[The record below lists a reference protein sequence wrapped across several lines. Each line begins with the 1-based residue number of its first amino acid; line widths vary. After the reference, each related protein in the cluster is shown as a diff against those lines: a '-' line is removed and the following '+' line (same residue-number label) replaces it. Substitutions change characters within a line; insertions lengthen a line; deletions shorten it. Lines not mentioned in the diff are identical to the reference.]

1 MTQILHILTRS
12 EDPTAREV
20 IQRQQNNASVAVTVI
35 DLSRPDPDYSAL
47 VTTVF
52 ASDAVQVW

>member
-1 MTQILHILTRS
+1 MTHILHIVTRS
-12 EDPTAREV
+12 EDPTAREI
-20 IQRQQNNASVAVTVI
+20 IQRQQNDASVAVTVI

-47 VTTVF
+47 VTAVF